1 MNTPGNNAPLSATP
15 KGVEANLAATTVGGK
30 KSLFTCSVGVVSL
43 NPRLIALIPPRMFG
57 GVHREVHREYLFQGD
72 RTNIA
77 RRHFRI
83 AELESKL
90 EWDKPCDKSQD
101 KLETFAIE

>member
-1 MNTPGNNAPLSATP
+1 
-15 KGVEANLAATTVGGK
+15 
-30 KSLFTCSVGVVSL
+30 
-43 NPRLIALIPPRMFG
+43 MFG

-101 KLETFAIE
+101 KLETLAIE